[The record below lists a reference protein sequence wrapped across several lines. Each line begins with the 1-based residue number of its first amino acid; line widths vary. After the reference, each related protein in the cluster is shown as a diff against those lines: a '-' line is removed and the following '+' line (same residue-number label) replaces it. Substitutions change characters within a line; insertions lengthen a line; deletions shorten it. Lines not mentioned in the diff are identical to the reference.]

1 MDTKT
6 DQNDP
11 KAQDAALLLAV
22 RDFMRLESA
31 GGILLLGAAI
41 LSILM
46 ANSPLASIYG
56 GLLDTTVAIQVGT
69 LAINKPLLLWI
80 NDGLMAIFF
89 FTGRTTGSGC
99 IRRHGGT
106 RSNLR
111 VVQLG

>member
-11 KAQDAALLLAV
+11 EAQEAALLLAV

-41 LSILM
+41 LAILM

-69 LAINKPLLLWI
+69 LAINKPLVLWI

-89 FTGRTTGSGC
+89 FTGSTTRSGC
-99 IRRHGGT
+99 TRMHGST

-111 VVQLG
+111 LVQLG